1 MGVSRTAVPSGR
13 CRNMISQTF
22 ADRVDFMIHNA
33 DVT

>member
-1 MGVSRTAVPSGR
+1 MEVSPTVVPSGR

-22 ADRVDFMIHNA
+22 ADRVDFMLHNA